1 VLLHVFRH
9 VETDHGA
16 LIVEKKFGKRARQLM
31 SGAVPREE
39 GNKKITIDTPAGN
52 SITLDEQGMQIVI
65 KDQSDNKITM
75 STSGISIESSKNIDI
90 KAGVNLTLSAGA
102 SLSVKGVS
110 VSVKADADVGVEGS
124 MAKLAGQG
132 MTQITGGLVTIN

>member
-1 VLLHVFRH
+1 MPDSFRAEH
-9 VETDHGA
+9 PGHRADFFANPAMRAMGAGRELYGRRRDGTTFPVEIG
-16 LIVEKKFGKRARQLM
+16 
-31 SGAVPREE
+31 
-39 GNKKITIDTPAGN
+39 
-52 SITLDEQGMQIVI
+52 
-65 KDQSDNKITM
+65 
-75 STSGISIESSKNIDI
+75 
-90 KAGVNLTLSAGA
+90 LTLSAGA